1 MNLTRL
7 WARLALDPTS
17 FMRVRKGAV
26 AAGVLTGVVWGA
38 GFYTLQR
45 VNQETES
52 LRAQVLTPQQEQ
64 SLPPEEEALYRE
76 IATIAEKV
84 LQAPNPQSYAIG
96 LLSQS
101 AQQQGLSVMSV
112 ESSEVMDSA
121 PVEGGW
127 KPRLLRFQLQGSTAQ
142 AMGWLMQLERVPLVV
157 KLRGVQM
164 SSAGSQNGRLQMVVE
179 MEVLLPDP
187 NAQQGATTT

>member
-1 MNLTRL
+1 MSLTRL
-7 WARLALDPTS
+7 WARLVLDS
-17 FMRVRKGAV
+17 AWLARVRKGAV
-26 AAGVLTGVVWGA
+26 GIGLLAGIVWGS
-38 GFYTLQR
+38 GVYTLQR
-45 VNQETES
+45 ISQETAS

-64 SLPPEEEALYRE
+64 SLSPEEEALYQE

-84 LQAPNPQSYAIG
+84 QQAPNPQSYAIG

-112 ESSEVMDSA
+112 ESSEVMDA
-121 PVEGGW
+121 PPVEGGW

-142 AMGWLMQLERVPLVV
+142 TMGWLMQLERIPLVV

-164 SSAGSQNGRLQMVVE
+164 SSAGSQNGRLQVVVE

-187 NAQQGATTT
+187 NAQQGAATS

>member
-1 MNLTRL
+1 MSLTRL
-7 WARLALDPTS
+7 WARLALDSVWFT
-17 FMRVRKGAV
+17 RVCKGAV
-26 AAGVLTGVVWGA
+26 GIGVLAGIVWGA
-38 GFYTLQR
+38 GLYTLQR
-45 VNQETES
+45 INQETER

-64 SLPPEEEALYRE
+64 SLPPEEEALYQE
-76 IATIAEKV
+76 IATIAQKV
-84 LQAPNPQSYAIG
+84 QQAPNPQSYAIG

-112 ESSEVMDSA
+112 ESSEMMDA
-121 PVEGGW
+121 PPVEGGW

-142 AMGWLMQLERVPLVV
+142 TMGWLMQLERIPLVV

-164 SSAGSQNGRLQMVVE
+164 SSAGSQNGRLQVVVE

-187 NAQQGATTT
+187 NAQQGAATS

>member
-7 WARLALDPTS
+7 WARLALDSVWLT
-17 FMRVRKGAV
+17 RVRKGAV
-26 AAGVLTGVVWGA
+26 GMGVLAGIAWGA
-38 GFYTLQR
+38 GLYTLQR
-45 VNQETES
+45 INQETER

-64 SLPPEEEALYRE
+64 SLPPEEEALYQE

-84 LQAPNPQSYAIG
+84 QQAPNPQSYAIG

-112 ESSEVMDSA
+112 ESSEVMDA
-121 PVEGGW
+121 PPGEGGW

-142 AMGWLMQLERVPLVV
+142 AMGWLMQLERIPLVV

-164 SSAGSQNGRLQMVVE
+164 SSAGSQNGRLQVVVE

-187 NAQQGATTT
+187 NAQQGAATS